1 MALAFVTGRP
11 FVTSN
16 IFGATTL
23 EQLAN
28 NLASAKLRL
37 SADILAAL
45 DRVHA
50 ENPNPC
56 P

>member
-1 MALAFVTGRP
+1 
-11 FVTSN
+11 VTSN

-23 EQLAN
+23 AQLAD
-28 NLASAKLRL
+28 NLASAELRL
-37 SADILAAL
+37 SADVLAAI